1 VNDSEF
7 WELIN
12 LVPTD
17 PPARDEAAF
26 APLEEALGRAG
37 EEKIKGF
44 EDALARHLYTLDRS
58 ELAALPS
65 GATGRPPS
73 SDSFLYYRAA
83 VVLAGE
89 EAYRAV
95 LADPERFRR
104 FTEPG
109 GPEAEF
115 LLYVA
120 QHAYENSTGEEW
132 EYVSPLD
139 YETGSNPDGWS

>member
-1 VNDSEF
+1 MNDVEF
-7 WELIN
+7 WELIG
-12 LVPTD
+12 LVPQN
-17 PPARDEAAF
+17 PPAQDEAAF
-26 APLEEALGRAG
+26 GPLEEALSRAG
-37 EEKIKGF
+37 EDEIKAF
-44 EDALARHLYTLDRS
+44 EDVLARHLHTLDRS

-65 GATGRPPS
+65 GTTGKPPS

-95 LADPERFRR
+95 LADPEQFRR

-120 QHAYENSTGEEW
+120 QHAYESSTGQEW
-132 EYVSPLD
+132 EHVSPLD